1 LTKDEITDIKNRGK
15 RTESLL
21 KNIGHKLYGVNTTKD
36 KPIEIINM
44 NKKKVEKVTIPK
56 LYQEDTNQKDNVNL
70 CQSQTNLNKSKNKQS
85 PSTIPE
91 PSISSCVDIDFDE
104 AELNDCSN
112 TLESTQAQTHSISDT
127 NLSLS
132 N

>member
-1 LTKDEITDIKNRGK
+1 
-15 RTESLL
+15 
-21 KNIGHKLYGVNTTKD
+21 
-36 KPIEIINM
+36 M

-56 LYQEDTNQKDNVNL
+56 LYQEDTNQKENVNL
-70 CQSQTNLNKSKNKQS
+70 CQSQNQNVSKSKQS

-112 TLESTQAQTHSISDT
+112 TGHSTQAQTHSMSDT

>member
-1 LTKDEITDIKNRGK
+1 
-15 RTESLL
+15 LL
-21 KNIGHKLYGVNTTKD
+21 KNIGHKLYGVNTTTKD

-70 CQSQTNLNKSKNKQS
+70 CQSQNQNVSKSKLS

-112 TLESTQAQTHSISDT
+112 TGQSTQAQSHNMSDT